1 MALGQ
6 AQSGHAFNNLTVN
19 YHICFFFKNS
29 TNSLEQWFSARGVF
43 PKERQKSW
51 MRWLSWPHEEDV
63 DSAPLSQP
71 QLSVDRGEGWG
82 WRRKPGDLM
91 CGNQPRPEGHSRWA
105 QGLEGP
111 SELYPGGDG
120 EPGKGLE

>member
-1 MALGQ
+1 MALGR

-29 TNSLEQWFSARGVF
+29 TNSLEQWFSAKGGF

-71 QLSVDRGEGWG
+71 QLSVDGVRGGAG
-82 WRRKPGDLM
+82 G
-91 CGNQPRPEGHSRWA
+91 GNEVT
-105 QGLEGP
+105 
-111 SELYPGGDG
+111 
-120 EPGKGLE
+120 